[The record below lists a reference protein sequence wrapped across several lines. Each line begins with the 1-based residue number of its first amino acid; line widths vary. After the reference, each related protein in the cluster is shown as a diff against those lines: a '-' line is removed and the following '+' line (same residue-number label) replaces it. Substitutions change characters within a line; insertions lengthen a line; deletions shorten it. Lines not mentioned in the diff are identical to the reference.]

1 MTLYEYDAAL
11 EIANFCGVDEAG
23 RGPLAGDVY
32 AAAVILDPQNPIEGL
47 NDSKKL
53 SAKKREALYDEI
65 WEKAVAFC
73 VATASVEEIDSLNI
87 LQATF
92 LAMRRAVEG
101 LSVRPS
107 FALIDGD
114 KNPNVSVPSR
124 CLIKGDA
131 TSASIAAASILA
143 KVERDRY
150 MEELDRQYPQYLFAK
165 HKGYG
170 TKLHYEMLDQYGAS
184 PVHRMTF
191 LKKYFEKKGLNPVVS
206 SGAKGE
212 GIASRYLTERGYRIL
227 ETNYHSLYGE
237 IDIIAAKDDILAFV
251 EVKTRSG
258 RMIAEPREAVTA
270 SKQEK
275 LRQTAL
281 LYLSEQEDVSLQPR
295 FDVVEV
301 LLDDKTGSPLRVEQI
316 ENAFT

>member
-1 MTLYEYDAAL
+1 MTLYEYDASL

-32 AAAVILDPQNPIEGL
+32 AAAVILDPQNPVEGL

-53 SAKKREALYDEI
+53 SAKKREALYGEI
-65 WEKAVAFC
+65 KEKAIAFC
-73 VATASVEEIDSLNI
+73 VASASVEEIDGLNI

-101 LSVRPS
+101 LEVKTS

-114 KNPNVSVPSR
+114 KNPKVSVPSR
-124 CLIKGDA
+124 CLVKGDA

-150 MEELDRQYPQYLFAK
+150 MEDLDRQYPQYLFAK

-170 TKLHYEMLDQYGAS
+170 TRLHYEMLDQYGAS

-191 LKKYFEKKGLNPVVS
+191 LKKYFEKKGLNPILS

-212 GIASRYLTERGYRIL
+212 GIAAQYLTEQGYRIL

-237 IDIIAAKDDILAFV
+237 IDIIAAKGDVLAFV

-258 RMIAEPREAVTA
+258 RMIAEPREAVTV

-281 LYLSEQEDVSLQPR
+281 LFLSEHERLDMQSR

-301 LLDDKTGSPLRVEQI
+301 LLDDQSLPSRVEHI